1 MGGDKPAGLIVAAV
15 AVATFVALPALIVPA
30 FYLFAN
36 AYAIVT
42 GTDFSSDTMNV
53 PVFLTLLVLAVAMFV
68 VAMAIG
74 VGLVGRSLSPKRRRD
89 D

>member
-1 MGGDKPAGLIVAAV
+1 MDGDKPAGLIVAAV
-15 AVATFVALPALIVPA
+15 TVATFVALPALIVPA
-30 FYLFAN
+30 FYLIAN
-36 AYAIVT
+36 AYAVVT

-53 PVFLTLLVLAVAMFV
+53 SVFLTLLVLTVAIFV